1 MSRSHQDAIFSG
13 HNPHSPIP
21 PLANPT
27 FFLSPISHPHQG
39 GPLSASH
46 SAVFLYFH
54 FLLSFSLAFFILSS
68 PLPSLP
74 FFLAFRNAL

>member
-1 MSRSHQDAIFSG
+1 
-13 HNPHSPIP
+13 
-21 PLANPT
+21 
-27 FFLSPISHPHQG
+27 
-39 GPLSASH
+39 
-46 SAVFLYFH
+46 VFLYFH